1 MDCSSICS
9 FVYSMILKKYTQTFC
24 KASKNIEAEVCTNR
38 RIFLRLKILVNSML
52 MTAKSMKQIK
62 NIGISQKL
70 KIFLLDC
77 FKLFPIFKPIPRLEP
92 RAEGRGTQ
100 TPVFL

>member
-1 MDCSSICS
+1 
-9 FVYSMILKKYTQTFC
+9 
-24 KASKNIEAEVCTNR
+24 
-38 RIFLRLKILVNSML
+38 ML